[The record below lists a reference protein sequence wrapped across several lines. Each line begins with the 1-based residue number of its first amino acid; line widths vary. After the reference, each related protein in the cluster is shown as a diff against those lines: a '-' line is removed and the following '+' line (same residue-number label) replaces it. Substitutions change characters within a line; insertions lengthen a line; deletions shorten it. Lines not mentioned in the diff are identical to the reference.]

1 MEDSY
6 RHKGM
11 RRRLIETLRE
21 RGGLDERV
29 LDVMELLPRHF
40 FLDKAFE
47 EHAYEDK
54 AFPIG
59 NEQTISQP
67 YTVAYQTTLLQVQK
81 RDKILEI
88 GTGSGYQAAILA
100 MLGARVF
107 TLERQETLYYSA
119 SHLLQEM
126 AFHNIRCFFRD
137 GSKGLPEHAPFDKML
152 ATAGALEI
160 PEALKQQL
168 KIGGKLVIPVG
179 EKVQQMLRITRLAE
193 TEFQEEIFD
202 DFKFVPFLRGT
213 KKGDRGI
220 GGWGNGNT

>member
-1 MEDSY
+1 MLAFRGFTFYISMEDTY

-11 RRRLIETLRE
+11 RRQLIEKLRE
-21 RGGLDERV
+21 RKELDPRV

-67 YTVAYQTTLLQVQK
+67 YTVAYQTTLLHVEK

-107 TLERQETLYYSA
+107 TVERQEVLYHHTKA
-119 SHLLQEM
+119 LLD
-126 AFHNIRCFFRD
+126 ALHFGNIRCFFRD
-137 GSKGLPEHAPFDKML
+137 GSKGLPEFAPFDKIL
-152 ATAGALEI
+152 ATAGAIEI
-160 PEALKQQL
+160 PQALKAQL
-168 KIGGKLVIPVG
+168 KVGGCLVIPVG
-179 EKVQQMLRITRLAE
+179 EKVQRMYRITRSGE
-193 TEFQEEIFD
+193 YIWEEEILDGFR
-202 DFKFVPFLRGT
+202 FVPLLG
-213 KKGDRGI
+213 GI
-220 GGWGNGNT
+220 NRE